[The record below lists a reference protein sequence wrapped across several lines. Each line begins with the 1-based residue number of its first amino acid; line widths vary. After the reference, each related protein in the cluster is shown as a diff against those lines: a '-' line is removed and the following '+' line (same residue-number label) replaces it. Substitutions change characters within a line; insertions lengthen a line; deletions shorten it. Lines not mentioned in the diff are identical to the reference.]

1 MPRRPHRRLN
11 AERHPMPA
19 GHAILVTVLALGF
32 ASLVNISSLRQAAER
47 QPFGWRRNVA
57 VVLVAPLG
65 GLSSVLGLDEPRELV
80 DRELAIRRDLPW
92 AGPAQAASASEQIR
106 SGHPQPNRTQPD
118 RMPPERGRTF
128 DSTDP
133 LRIWVV
139 GDSLTEQLGPTLRGL
154 TADTGVMA
162 TEHELHYSSGL
173 SRTDF
178 FDWPARL
185 SEIEETSD
193 PDVWVVMFGA
203 NDAQSI
209 RVGGRHLEFGTP
221 EWDAEYRRRVARVMT
236 GLSSSRQQVV
246 WVGQP
251 VMRAA
256 GFAERMAHLDDLYRS
271 EAASHPNVTFID
283 TWELFAGPDGTYAA
297 YLPGPDGRPTLMRL
311 GDGIHLTRPGGE
323 RLAVRVLDVI
333 NQRWKLPRPPSRS

>member
-1 MPRRPHRRLN
+1 
-11 AERHPMPA
+11 MPA
-19 GHAILVTVLALGF
+19 GHAILVSVLALGL

-47 QPFGWRRNVA
+47 QPFGWHRNVA
-57 VVLVAPLG
+57 IVLVAPLS
-65 GLSSVLGLDEPRELV
+65 GLSSLLGLDEPRELV
-80 DRELAIRRDLPW
+80 DRKLARRQDL
-92 AGPAQAASASEQIR
+92 ASATT
-106 SGHPQPNRTQPD
+106 GHGVSAPARTLAGQGEARP
-118 RMPPERGRTF
+118 RPERDRAF
-128 DSTDP
+128 DEADP

-139 GDSLTEQLGPTLRGL
+139 GDSMTEQLGPSLRGL
-154 TADTGVMA
+154 TADTGVMG

-173 SRTDF
+173 SRRDF

-185 SEIEETSD
+185 DAIKEASD

-221 EWDAEYRRRVARVMT
+221 EWDAEYRKRVAQVMAS
-236 GLSSSRQQVV
+236 LSSAEQQVI

-256 GFAERMAHLDDLYRS
+256 GFSQRMAHLDALYRS
-271 EAASHPNVTFID
+271 EAARHPNVTFLD
-283 TWELFAGPDGTYAA
+283 TWDLFTGPGGVYAA
-297 YLPGPDGRPTLMRL
+297 YLPDPGGRPTLMRL

-323 RLAVRVLDVI
+323 RLATRVLEVI
-333 NQRWKLPRPPSRS
+333 DQRWQLPGAGAVSP